1 MDKEISLSKK
11 IGLVIKRYREC
22 KGLSQ
27 EIVSGFAGISR
38 SNLANIERGRYD
50 SISITKLKKWLMH
63 LKSLLLILLLKRN
76 INNLYFKERY
86 KLRSNM

>member
-50 SISITKLKKWLMH
+50 SISITKLKKVADALEVP
-63 LKSLLLILLLKRN
+63 LAN
-76 INNLYFKERY
+76 IIAEAEY
-86 KLRSNM
+86 